1 MFVCCLTAMS
11 AKGTPYARS
20 TSPDMWTLADMWSF
34 AWEHIWI
41 VLYKI
46 VVMLHKNVEHKR

>member
-11 AKGTPYARS
+11 AKGTVGTVDITRHVDS
-20 TSPDMWTLADMWSF
+20 SRHVVF

-41 VLYKI
+41 VLYKN